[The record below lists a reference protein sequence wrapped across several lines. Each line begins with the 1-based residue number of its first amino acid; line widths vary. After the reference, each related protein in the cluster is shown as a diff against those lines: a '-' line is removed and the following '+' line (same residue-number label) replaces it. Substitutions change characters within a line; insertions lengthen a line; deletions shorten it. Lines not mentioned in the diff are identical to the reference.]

1 MYNVSNE
8 YKTALKDLQHT
19 TVIRGAVD
27 NEPIDDS
34 NILKSSLSIVKQC
47 SEGSEVKIGSVYVST
62 LKVVLKDVPVIRNTW
77 KGRTITFE
85 EGLRYIRNG
94 AEVTEYVPMGE
105 FFVDDAEHTSSG
117 TQITAYDGMF
127 KFDRTFPANTIQGT
141 AWSILGVVC
150 TDCGVTTGMTQAQV
164 QALPNGNLPLSMY
177 TENDV
182 ETYRDVLS
190 WLAQTLSCFAYMGRD
205 GKLYLKKYHSTVDDT
220 MTTAQR
226 FKGFKCSDFIT
237 RYTGLSVVDIET
249 QKTNYYSVTPDDG
262 LTYNLGSNPFL
273 QLGTESTKKNMRET
287 VLQGLQEVQY
297 TPFEAEW
304 STGAAYD
311 LGDVLE
317 FPGGLGEGDKGCVMH
332 IEWKYHVKTKFKGF
346 GSDPSLASARSKTDK
361 DISGLMSK
369 TDENGIQYYTYMNAE
384 DIDIADGNVWPVVA
398 LRFTTM
404 QTEKVTF
411 QAEIL
416 VDVDTQDEAEITATY
431 QLDGAEIRFKPT
443 ETWRDGK
450 HILNLWYVIEVE
462 PNTLFRWVVYLEVNG
477 GSAHIDAEN
486 ARAAVWG
493 QGLVS
498 VKTWNGYIDVEDTI
512 GLIDITRRINFINFT
527 DDLEVWTDVPYAPEG
542 EETIGLIDI
551 TRRIDFIDFEDYV
564 LVDKESLFF
573 GGYTWGDVNEE
584 IWATVHDDYTW

>member
-62 LKVVLKDVPVIRNTW
+62 LKVVLKDIPVIRNTW

-141 AWSILGVVC
+141 AWSILGVIC

-164 QALPNGNLPLSMY
+164 QALSNGNLPLSMY

-273 QLGTESTKKNMRET
+273 QLGTESTKKNMREA
-287 VLQGLQEVQY
+287 VLRGLQEVQY

-369 TDENGIQYYTYMNAE
+369 TDENGIQYYTFMNAD
-384 DIDIADGNVWPVVA
+384 DIDIADGVRKSIVA
-398 LRFTTM
+398 LRFTTIN
-404 QTEKVTF
+404 TTKVTF
-411 QAEIL
+411 QAEVL
-416 VDVDTQDEAEITATY
+416 LDVDTLDEAEITVIY
-431 QLDGAEIRFKPT
+431 HLDGAELRYKPI

-450 HILNLWYVIEVE
+450 HILSLWYVIEVE
-462 PNTLFRWVVYLEVNG
+462 PNTLFRWQVFLEVHNG
-477 GSAHIDAEN
+477 SIHIDAEN
-486 ARAAVWG
+486 SRAAIWG

-498 VKTWNGYIDVEDTI
+498 AKAWDGYIDLEDTI
-512 GLIDITRRINFINFT
+512 TGIDISRRISVASFT
-527 DDLEVWTDVPYAPEG
+527 DSLDVDTDAPHEVDV
-542 EETIGLIDI
+542 EETITGIDI
-551 TRRIDFIDFEDYV
+551 SRRILVASFDDRVIMNKTSLYYEGNTWYELQSMNWGEV
-564 LVDKESLFF
+564 LDNHL
-573 GGYTWGDVNEE
+573 W
-584 IWATVHDDYTW
+584 

>member
-1 MYNVSNE
+1 MYNVTNA
-8 YKTALKDLQHT
+8 YKSALKALFHRYKLSG
-19 TVIRGAVD
+19 TVG
-27 NEPIDDS
+27 ELTIDDD
-34 NILKSSLSIVKQC
+34 NIVAGSLSVSRQC

-62 LKVVLKDVPVIRNTW
+62 LKATFSGVAVPRNNW
-77 KGRTITFE
+77 KGKEITIS
-85 EGLRYIRNG
+85 EGMFVEDDY
-94 AEVTEYVPMGE
+94 EYVPIGI
-105 FFVDDAEHTSSG
+105 FYVDEANYSKNG
-117 TQITAYDGMF
+117 VQVTAYDNMV
-127 KFDRTFPANTIQGT
+127 KFDKTFPANTIQGT
-141 AWSILGVVC
+141 AWSALGVLC
-150 TDCGVTTGMTQAQV
+150 TDCGVPNGMTQEQI

-177 TENDV
+177 AENDV

-190 WLAQTLSCFAYMGRD
+190 WLAQTLSCFAYIGRD
-205 GKLYLKKYHSTVDDT
+205 GKLYLKQYHSTVDDQ
-220 MTTAQR
+220 MGKDNR
-226 FKGFKCSDFIT
+226 YNNFKCSDFIT

-249 QKTNYYSVTPDDG
+249 KQTNYYNVTPDDG

-273 QLGTESTKKNMRET
+273 QLGTKSVKTNMREAI
-287 VLQGLQEVQY
+287 LNALQEVQY
-297 TPFEAEW
+297 TPFESEW
-304 STGAAYD
+304 SSGAAYD
-311 LGDVLE
+311 LGDVIE
-317 FPGGLGEGDKGCVMH
+317 FPEGRGDGSKGCLMS
-332 IEWKYHVKTKFKGF
+332 IEWKYKAKTKFKGF
-346 GSDPSLASARSKTDK
+346 GSNPALATARSKTDK
-361 DISGLMSK
+361 DISGLMSQ
-369 TDENGIQYYTYMNAE
+369 TDENGIQYYTYMNTE

-416 VDVDTQDEAEITATY
+416 VDVDAQDEAEITATY

-477 GSAHIDAEN
+477 GSVHIDAEN

-498 VKTWNGYIDVEDTI
+498 VKAWDGYIDVEDTL
-512 GLIDITRRINFINFT
+512 GLIDITRRIGFISFT
-527 DDLEVWTDVPYAPEG
+527 DDLEVWTDEPLTADG
-542 EETIGLIDI
+542 EETVGLIDI

-573 GGYTWGDVNEE
+573 GGYTWGDVNEML
-584 IWATVHDDYTW
+584 WATVHDDYTW